1 MPKRCWNLYSVA
13 KAGAAPRG
21 QGGQGGQ
28 GSSAGLN
35 VAQSH
40 GPKLAKL
47 KIR

>member
-13 KAGAAPRG
+13 KAGAGAG
-21 QGGQGGQ
+21 AKGA

>member
-13 KAGAAPRG
+13 KAGAGAG
-21 QGGQGGQ
+21 AGAKGA